1 MSNARESAAWRGL
14 VGSPSPY
21 ALYQQRVP
29 RFGLEEALS
38 AAARQGPPGG
48 GMPDVPPH
56 PGRKAA
62 KAANAQG
69 LTGRARVEVRMSMSD
84 CDKYS
89 GGCRE
94 TVVGRRDGQIP
105 IGSRGGHHEVKL
117 IQARGNY
124 TSEFDDC

>member
-1 MSNARESAAWRGL
+1 MSNARESAAGRGL
-14 VGSPSPY
+14 AGSLPPMPY
-21 ALYQQRVP
+21 TSNESLD
-29 RFGLEEALS
+29 FGWKGVVCGTS
-38 AAARQGPPGG
+38 SGSPGG
-48 GMPDVPPH
+48 GMSDVPPH

-62 KAANAQG
+62 KAANAEG
-69 LTGRARVEVRMSMSD
+69 LTGRARVEVRTSMSD

-105 IGSRGGHHEVKL
+105 IGSRGGHHDVKL